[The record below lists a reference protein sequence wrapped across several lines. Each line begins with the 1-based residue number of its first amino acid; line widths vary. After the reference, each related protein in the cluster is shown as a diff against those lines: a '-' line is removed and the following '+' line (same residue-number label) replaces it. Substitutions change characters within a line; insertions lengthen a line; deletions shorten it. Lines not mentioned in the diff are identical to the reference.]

1 MQGHSGA
8 TQVWKFVQ
16 LAIILPIVWSN
27 LVWSWTE
34 NGYLPALIG
43 IMLAFVV
50 SEICF
55 DLRLWW
61 QKRRLINQQRHPP
74 PLPS

>member
-1 MQGHSGA
+1 MWKLIQG
-8 TQVWKFVQ
+8 T
-16 LAIILPIVWSN
+16 IVVGLVYSN
-27 LVWSWTE
+27 MLYGWTT
-34 NGYLPALIG
+34 NMYLPVLIG
-43 IMLAFVV
+43 IMLAFVI

-61 QKRRLINQQRHPP
+61 QKRRLISQQRHPP

>member
-1 MQGHSGA
+1 MCASIVPDGA

-27 LVWSWTE
+27 LLWSWTE
-34 NGYLPALIG
+34 NGYLPVLIG
-43 IMLAFVV
+43 IMLAYVV

-55 DLRLWW
+55 DLRMWW
-61 QKRRLINQQRHPP
+61 ASPRKR
-74 PLPS
+74 